1 MHLGTVHQFGVF
13 FKQNSKKKY
22 KYEMSQPQ
30 SSTIQINKTKNN
42 MFSGM
47 LGIQSRQ
54 ATISNDEQP

>member
-1 MHLGTVHQFGVF
+1 
-13 FKQNSKKKY
+13 
-22 KYEMSQPQ
+22 MSQPQ

-54 ATISNDEQP
+54 ETLSNDEQP